1 MSKRGATAVT
11 AEEAVSEILTWV
23 ENNNEDDGDDDL
35 EDLNGTDEDNFV
47 VDANID
53 PDAPESDGDITGEGE
68 LRGEGLT
75 RRQHRRRTL
84 TYQRDVNSI
93 DTALDE
99 SNYNPVEI
107 PSVETLVSGY
117 IPDKEHKKKKIEVP
131 FTNHKPS
138 ITGRQRRCDVINNR
152 PGLTA
157 YSKEADTREKA
168 FALFLTDEMIASICV
183 YTNVRINET
192 IYARLPGSNKYPQ
205 V

>member
-1 MSKRGATAVT
+1 MFIKCRGATAVT

-23 ENNNEDDGDDDL
+23 ENNNEDNGDDDL

-53 PDAPESDGDITGEGE
+53 PDAPESDGDVTGEDE
-68 LRGEGLT
+68 LRGEGPT

-93 DTALDE
+93 DTAMDE

-117 IPDKEHKKKKIEVP
+117 IPDKEHKKKK
-131 FTNHKPS
+131 S
-138 ITGRQRRCDVINNR
+138 RC
-152 PGLTA
+152 
-157 YSKEADTREKA
+157 
-168 FALFLTDEMIASICV
+168 
-183 YTNVRINET
+183 
-192 IYARLPGSNKYPQ
+192 RLPTTNRVLLGARDAVMSSIIGQ
-205 V
+205 G